1 VGLGLKRDSEGD
13 SEGRGDRESAS
24 ASLVSVRP
32 LCNVLR
38 AYVKLVR
45 LLCVTHERTHL
56 CQDSVSSPVSVTTSS
71 LEPKPVT
78 PSLYDPTTIPTKPVN
93 PRSPECAD
101 TKDSGVVRIS
111 NGAHFT
117 SVVVV
122 EEDVCES
129 VFT

>member
-1 VGLGLKRDSEGD
+1 MGLGLKRDSEGD

-56 CQDSVSSPVSVTTSS
+56 CQDSVSSSVCDDVLSRAQTSDTVALRS
-71 LEPKPVT
+71 N
-78 PSLYDPTTIPTKPVN
+78 VN
-93 PRSPECAD
+93 PDE
-101 TKDSGVVRIS
+101 
-111 NGAHFT
+111 T
-117 SVVVV
+117 SKP
-122 EEDVCES
+122 S
-129 VFT
+129 